1 MTDAKQS
8 LYHELL
14 ALSERETIRQLDTA
28 LGRFVEEA
36 SAKGGAG
43 ACAQDS
49 AQREAWVHLLVQI
62 VSARLSRGE
71 ISLHL
76 NELSAASGS
85 YLLQAIADC
94 VWLKNEDSPQGR
106 RADQGGQAEEINMA
120 ALLQATPLVLYNK
133 QIYLRRFWQLEM
145 EVNQQLQELE
155 ESKRLRVITGPPGSG
170 KTTRLKTL
178 IEEKLV
184 TNPSLRVALAAP
196 TGKAV
201 HRLQQVLPG
210 QANISTLHRL
220 LGIGGQRSLASM
232 IRQANAQPLAFDLIV
247 VDEASMVGLEL
258 ARALLNSLL
267 PRAELL
273 LVGDANQL
281 PSVEPGQVFASLC
294 KRIGADAIEYL
305 KTQYRFKLNS
315 AIGLLATSIQS
326 HNIQEPLS
334 TADVFSYVA
343 TPLDK
348 TVQSIT
354 IESTTDTRLVEQ
366 VAEGRLQLI
375 TMATAMATAMRGEP
389 WVRGADGVITRDG
402 QDLSLQTAL
411 IDLLDRLDDAMVL
424 TPFREG
430 PRGSI
435 ALNGLFQRA
444 LHRRGLLASAAG
456 YTTGLPVICIAND
469 YDLDLMNGSLGVVV
483 GDMCLFNSS
492 NGPRLIALQQCP
504 SLEPA
509 LALTVHKAQGS
520 EFNNLIFLLAES
532 SGNPLSVPLV
542 YTAVTRAR
550 NTLML
555 VATQT

>member
-267 PRAELL
+267 PQAELL

-492 NGPRLIALQQCP
+492 NGPRFIALQQCP

>member
-267 PRAELL
+267 PQAELL

-354 IESTTDTRLVEQ
+354 IESTTDTRLVEP

>member
-76 NELSAASGS
+76 NELSAASRS

-106 RADQGGQAEEINMA
+106 RADQGGQAEEKNNA
-120 ALLQATPLVLYNK
+120 ALQQVTPLVLYNK
-133 QIYLRRFWQLEM
+133 QIYLRRFWRLEM

-155 ESKRLRVITGPPGSG
+155 ESKRLLVITGPPGSG

-184 TNPSLRVALAAP
+184 TNPNLRVALVAP

-220 LGIGGQRSLASM
+220 LGIGGQRSLSSLV
-232 IRQANAQPLAFDLIV
+232 RQANAQPLAFDLIV

-267 PRAELL
+267 PQAELL

-411 IDLLDRLDDAMVL
+411 IDLLDRLDDTMVL

>member
-267 PRAELL
+267 PQAELL

>member
-1 MTDAKQS
+1 MTDAKRS

-36 SAKGGAG
+36 STKGGAG
-43 ACAQDS
+43 ACVQDS
-49 AQREAWVHLLVQI
+49 TQREAWVHLLVQL
-62 VSARLSRGE
+62 VSARLGRGE

-85 YLLQAIADC
+85 YLLQALADC
-94 VWLKNEDSPQGR
+94 VWLKNEGSS
-106 RADQGGQAEEINMA
+106 QGGRAEQGSQAEERNAA
-120 ALLQATPLVLYNK
+120 ALQQATPLVLYNK

-145 EVNQQLQELE
+145 DVNQLLQELE

-220 LGIGGQRSLASM
+220 LGIGGQRSLSSLV
-232 IRQANAQPLAFDLIV
+232 RQANAQPLAFDLIV
-247 VDEASMVGLEL
+247 VDEASMMGLEL

-267 PRAELL
+267 PQAELL

-281 PSVEPGQVFASLC
+281 PSVEPGQVFGGLC
-294 KRIGADAIEYL
+294 KRIGAESIEYL
-305 KTQYRFKLNS
+305 QTQYRFKLNS
-315 AIGLLATSIQS
+315 AIGLLAKNLQS
-326 HNIQEPLS
+326 HNAQAPLS
-334 TADVFSYVA
+334 IADVFSYVA

-348 TVQSIT
+348 TVRCIT

-375 TMATAMATAMRGEP
+375 TMATAMRGEP
-389 WVRGADGVITRDG
+389 WVRGADGAITRDG
-402 QDLSLQTAL
+402 QDPSLQAAL
-411 IDLLDRLDDAMVL
+411 ANLLDRLDDAMVL

-430 PRGSI
+430 PMGSI

-444 LHRRGLLASAAG
+444 LHRRGLLVSAAG
-456 YTTGLPVICIAND
+456 YATGLPVICIEND

-492 NGPRLIALQQCP
+492 HGPRLIALQQCP

-532 SGNPLSVPLV
+532 SGNPLSIPLV
-542 YTAVTRAR
+542 YTAITRAR
-550 NTLML
+550 NTLTL

>member
-94 VWLKNEDSPQGR
+94 VWLKNEDSQQGR
-106 RADQGGQAEEINMA
+106 RADQGGQAEEINLA

-267 PRAELL
+267 PQAELL

-520 EFNNLIFLLAES
+520 EFNNLVFLLAES

>member
-76 NELSAASGS
+76 NELSAASRS

-120 ALLQATPLVLYNK
+120 ALLQATPLVLCNK

-267 PRAELL
+267 PQAELL

>member
-1 MTDAKQS
+1 MQ
-8 LYHELL
+8 
-14 ALSERETIRQLDTA
+14 
-28 LGRFVEEA
+28 
-36 SAKGGAG
+36 
-43 ACAQDS
+43 
-49 AQREAWVHLLVQI
+49 
-62 VSARLSRGE
+62 
-71 ISLHL
+71 
-76 NELSAASGS
+76 
-85 YLLQAIADC
+85 
-94 VWLKNEDSPQGR
+94 
-106 RADQGGQAEEINMA
+106 
-120 ALLQATPLVLYNK
+120 QATPLVLYNK

-145 EVNQQLQELE
+145 DVNQLLQELE

-220 LGIGGQRSLASM
+220 LGIGGQRSLSSLV
-232 IRQANAQPLAFDLIV
+232 RQANAQPLAFDLIV
-247 VDEASMVGLEL
+247 VDEASMMGLEL

-267 PRAELL
+267 PQAELL

-281 PSVEPGQVFASLC
+281 PSVEPGQVFGSLC
-294 KRIGADAIEYL
+294 KRIGAESIEYL
-305 KTQYRFKLNS
+305 QTQYRFKLNS
-315 AIGLLATSIQS
+315 AIGLLAKNLQS
-326 HNIQEPLS
+326 HNAQAPLS
-334 TADVFSYVA
+334 IADVFSYLA

-348 TVQSIT
+348 TVQCIT

-389 WVRGADGVITRDG
+389 WVRGADGAITRDG
-402 QDLSLQTAL
+402 QDPSLQAAL
-411 IDLLDRLDDAMVL
+411 ANLLDRLDDAMVL

-430 PRGSI
+430 PMGSI

-444 LHRRGLLASAAG
+444 LHRRGLLTSAAG
-456 YTTGLPVICIAND
+456 YATGLPVICIEND

-483 GDMCLFNSS
+483 ADMCLFNSS
-492 NGPRLIALQQCP
+492 HGPRLIALQQCP

-532 SGNPLSVPLV
+532 SGNPLSIPLV
-542 YTAVTRAR
+542 YTAITRAR
-550 NTLML
+550 NTLTL

>member
-1 MTDAKQS
+1 MTDAKRN
-8 LYHELL
+8 LYYELL

-28 LGRFVEEA
+28 LSRFVEEA
-36 SAKGGAG
+36 STKGGPG
-43 ACAQDS
+43 ARAEDS
-49 AQREAWVHLLVQI
+49 AQRETWVHLLVQL
-62 VSARLSRGE
+62 VSARLGRGE

-94 VWLKNEDSPQGR
+94 VWLNNEDSPQGR
-106 RADQGGQAEEINMA
+106 RADQGSQAEERNAA
-120 ALLQATPLVLYNK
+120 ALHQATPLVLYNK

-184 TNPSLRVALAAP
+184 TNPNLRVALAAP

-220 LGIGGQRSLASM
+220 LGIGGQRSLSSLA
-232 IRQANAQPLAFDLIV
+232 RQTNAQPLAFDLIV

-294 KRIGADAIEYL
+294 KRIGAESIEYL

-315 AIGLLATSIQS
+315 AIGLLATNLQS
-326 HNIQEPLS
+326 HNAQAPLS
-334 TADVFSYVA
+334 ITDIFSYLV

-366 VAEGRLQLI
+366 VAEGQLQLI
-375 TMATAMATAMRGEP
+375 TMATAMATAIRGEP
-389 WVRGADGVITRDG
+389 WVRGTDGAITRDG
-402 QDLSLQTAL
+402 QEPSLQAAL
-411 IDLLDRLDDAMVL
+411 THLLDRLDDAMVL

-430 PRGSI
+430 HMGSI
-435 ALNGLFQRA
+435 ALNRLFQRA
-444 LHRRGLLASAAG
+444 LHRRGLLTSAAG
-456 YTTGLPVICIAND
+456 YATGLPVICLEND

-483 GDMCLFNSS
+483 GDMSLFNSS
-492 NGPRLIALQQCP
+492 HGPRLIALQQCP
-504 SLEPA
+504 ALEPA

-532 SGNPLSVPLV
+532 PGNPLSVPLV
-542 YTAVTRAR
+542 YTAITRAR
-550 NTLML
+550 DTLTL
-555 VATQT
+555 VATQA